1 MKFLCDI
8 KLGELGALQV
18 KSLHQNWIRQ
28 QPSTISRQPCSSTY
42 HIRGLWYAYFRV
54 MFLKCRAAS
63 SFIRDLGTRTFIIL
77 DVIWTCQF
85 LPQWPLSL
93 SILKLNICWAKS
105 TDKLALHPADYLAVE
120 NGCLKIEIRVLK
132 LLNGLKAIYEQNLR
146 PPLKDQAQYV

>member
-1 MKFLCDI
+1 MGSLGRYKSKVCI
-8 KLGELGALQV
+8 KIGSGSSPALSAGSPALV
-18 KSLHQNWIRQ
+18 HI
-28 QPSTISRQPCSSTY
+28 ISGVFGM
-42 HIRGLWYAYFRV
+42 HIFVSCFWSA
-54 MFLKCRAAS
+54 AAS

>member
-1 MKFLCDI
+1 MLGRLSLLRPYLLLARVMKFLCDI

-28 QPSTISRQPCSSTY
+28 QPSTSSRQPSSSTY

-93 SILKLNICWAKS
+93 DPQTQHLLGQINWEIGVTSWLNTYVWILFFLLVI
-105 TDKLALHPADYLAVE
+105 L
-120 NGCLKIEIRVLK
+120 LK
-132 LLNGLKAIYEQNLR
+132 
-146 PPLKDQAQYV
+146 